1 MSDLIERL
9 RKHGW
14 DNAADRIEELEKRL
28 KEHKLH
34 NSDLAAENERLR
46 EALDKTTLGP
56 THEKLRAENERLRD
70 ALIEITK
77 FDPDFYNLAIQIA
90 LAALEDSDDE

>member
-14 DNAADRIEELEKRL
+14 DNAADRIEELEREDDWKTARI
-28 KEHKLH
+28 KL
-34 NSDLAAENERLR
+34 LQ
-46 EALDKTTLGP
+46 
-56 THEKLRAENERLRD
+56 AENERLRD